1 MILLFLKGEIMAVIN
16 TIITD
21 RGVVYPDQYCRVERA
36 DVTKTTMNYVVGI
49 YLNQQATENPPHR
62 AENFSCD
69 FDLFSDQNVW
79 QQAYAD
85 LKLRWT
91 EAVDA

>member
-1 MILLFLKGEIMAVIN
+1 MALIN

-21 RGVVYPDQYCRVERA
+21 RGVVYPDQYCRVDQA
-36 DVTKTTMNYVVGI
+36 YVTKNTMQYAVGI
-49 YLNQQATENPPHR
+49 YLNQAATENPAHR
-62 AENFSCD
+62 VENFSCD
-69 FDLFSDQNVW
+69 FDLYSDQNVW

-91 EAVDA
+91 EAVDV